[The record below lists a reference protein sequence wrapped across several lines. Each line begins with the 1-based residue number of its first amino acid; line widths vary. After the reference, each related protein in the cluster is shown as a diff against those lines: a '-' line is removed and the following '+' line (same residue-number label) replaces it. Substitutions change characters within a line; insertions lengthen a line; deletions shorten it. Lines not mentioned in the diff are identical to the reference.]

1 MKTKNGIIID
11 GVLHEQTKSKSKGCG
26 KCSLYELCHKEF
38 GTSAL
43 CWIALGSEQ
52 TLENM
57 EFKCIGKIND
67 IQIENP

>member
-1 MKTKNGIIID
+1 MKIRNGIIID

-52 TLENM
+52 ISLENE
-57 EFKCIGKIND
+57 EFKCRGKIKD
-67 IQIENP
+67 IQIE